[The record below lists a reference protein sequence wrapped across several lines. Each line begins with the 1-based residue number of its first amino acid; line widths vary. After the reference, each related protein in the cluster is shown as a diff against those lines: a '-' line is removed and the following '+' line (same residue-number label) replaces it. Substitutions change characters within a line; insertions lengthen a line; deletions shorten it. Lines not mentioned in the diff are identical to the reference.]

1 MTRLQPFILKIT
13 STPYES
19 EYSQFQLKFSTI
31 KVFHFFST
39 CDSLRRIFEVP
50 FNSFKFE
57 KIRKFALRWP
67 WSSKAERIQM
77 HQSGQLFTFDP
88 KICIALF
95 SNEPSDAERIK
106 IDARRLVHQL
116 RRRHPE
122 GFIRSNANEHLV
134 KKTALTLRARNWRR
148 NAQRIPKP
156 VFQTWPMPIT
166 ILPLKSSLKWETDKL
181 HRHSLQ

>member
-1 MTRLQPFILKIT
+1 MTTLQPFILKIT
-13 STPYES
+13 SPPSES

-39 CDSLRRIFEVP
+39 CDLLGRIFEVP
-50 FNSFKFE
+50 FNSFEFE

-67 WSSKAERIQM
+67 WSCKAERVQM

-88 KICIALF
+88 NICIGLF

-106 IDARRLVHQL
+106 IDARRLVHKIKETPSGGLHKKQPKRTL
-116 RRRHPE
+116 
-122 GFIRSNANEHLV
+122 GQ
-134 KKTALTLRARNWRR
+134 KTALTLRARNWRR
-148 NAQRIPKP
+148 NAPRILKR
-156 VFQTWPMPIT
+156 VFQTWPRPIT